1 MKFRAHETFAIRKG
15 WLHKGLRYVMNN
27 PRVFIDKNI
36 NQMDTLGIGANMV
49 KALRYWLQA
58 TGLTTEGTGNNRNQT
73 VTPFG
78 QLVWNHDSYFE
89 EDGTWYLIHY
99 MLSSNEELATA
110 WYYLFNEYEAYDITK
125 ENFQESLN
133 HFAVTKGNKSISQR
147 VLKDEFEC
155 VIKTYFAS
163 GEDTNP
169 ENNTTCPLSEL
180 NLIGISENN
189 RKGFIKLMPKASSI
203 DAHVILAVIVNE
215 YNKKNEKTEIKISAL
230 EKDPCNIGKTFN
242 LDNLSILSYLDKLQ
256 SMGYLKVI
264 RTAGLDIVQ
273 LNHSMTFEQ
282 CVDEYY
288 RSINE

>member
-27 PRVFIDKNI
+27 PRVFIDRNI

-58 TGLTTEGTGNNRNQT
+58 TGLTTEGIGNNRNQ
-73 VTPFG
+73 VITPFG
-78 QLVWNHDSYFE
+78 DLVWNNDSYFE

-99 MLSSNEELATA
+99 MLSSNEDIATA
-110 WYYLFNEYEAYDITK
+110 WYYLFNEYESFEITRNQF
-125 ENFQESLN
+125 EESLN
-133 HFAVTKGNKSISQR
+133 HFAITRGNKAISDR
-147 VLKDEFEC
+147 VLKDEFDC
-155 VIKTYFAS
+155 VIRTYYA
-163 GEDTNP
+163 GEQEIDP
-169 ENNTTCPLSEL
+169 ENNTICPLSEL
-180 NLIGISENN
+180 NLIGVSESN
-189 RKGFIKLMPKASSI
+189 KVFVKKMPKSTSI
-203 DAHVILAVIVNE
+203 DARVILAVIVNE
-215 YNKKNEKTEIKISAL
+215 YNKQKDNTEIKISAL

-256 SMGYLKVI
+256 SMGYLRVI

-273 LNHSMTFEQ
+273 LSDPMTFEQ
-282 CVDEYY
+282 CVAEYY

>member
-27 PRVFIDKNI
+27 PRVFIDRNI

-58 TGLTTEGTGNNRNQT
+58 TGLTTEGIGNNRNQ
-73 VTPFG
+73 VITPFG
-78 QLVWNHDSYFE
+78 DLVWNYDSYFE

-99 MLSSNEELATA
+99 MLSSNEDIATA
-110 WYYLFNEYEAYDITK
+110 WYYLFNEYESFEITRNQF
-125 ENFQESLN
+125 EESLN
-133 HFAVTKGNKSISQR
+133 HFAITRGNKAISDR
-147 VLKDEFEC
+147 VLKDEFDC
-155 VIKTYFAS
+155 VIRTYYA
-163 GEDTNP
+163 GEQEIDP
-169 ENNTTCPLSEL
+169 ENNTICPLSEL
-180 NLIGISENN
+180 NLIGVSESN
-189 RKGFIKLMPKASSI
+189 KGYVKKMPKSTSI
-203 DAHVILAVIVNE
+203 DARVILAVIVNE
-215 YNKKNEKTEIKISAL
+215 YNKQKDNTEIKISAL

-256 SMGYLKVI
+256 SMGYLRVI

-273 LNHSMTFEQ
+273 LSDPMTFEQ
-282 CVDEYY
+282 CVAEYY